1 MTAPIRRKTRTQTQL
16 ATGGRDGE
24 NFGFVNPPLVRGST
38 VLHESVAEYLGRRKA
53 FVEGVD
59 RPVSYGIRGTP
70 THHAFYD
77 ALTELEG
84 GHATWALPSGLAAC
98 TVPILAFVK
107 AGDHVLI
114 PDTVYGPTRHFCFDT
129 LRRYGV
135 EASIY
140 DPRAGRTENGQGAGG
155 RAEVEALFRAN
166 TRVLFLE
173 SPGSLTMEMQDVPM
187 LAQVA
192 RSRGAVSIIDN
203 TWATPLF
210 FRPLEH
216 GVDVVVHAV
225 TKYIGG
231 HSDLILGTV
240 TCNAA
245 SWPALRSMITMLGM
259 TTSPDDCWLALR
271 GLRSLAARLPLHRAN
286 ADRLA
291 AWLRQQPEVARVLWP
306 ALPSDPGHALW
317 KRDFTGAAGV
327 FSVVLKRDVTH
338 AQFAAMND
346 ALQLFGR
353 GVSWGGYESLLIP
366 VGAERALPSPLSEG
380 IVFRINAGLEA
391 AEDLI
396 ADLEAG
402 FARMRVAA

>member
-1 MTAPIRRKTRTQTQL
+1 MPTTPRRTRTPASQL
-16 ATGGRDGE
+16 VTGGRQGE
-24 NFGFVNPPLVRGST
+24 NFGFINPPLVRGST
-38 VLHESVAEYLGRRKA
+38 VLHHSTAEYLERRKLFA
-53 FVEGVD
+53 AGAD

-70 THHAFYD
+70 THHALYD
-77 ALTELEG
+77 TLTELEG

-114 PDTVYGPTRHFCFDT
+114 PDSVYGPTRQFCFEV
-129 LRRYGV
+129 LPRYGV
-135 EASIY
+135 EASVY
-140 DPRAGRTENGQGAGG
+140 APRIGQKAGQDADGA
-155 RAEVEALFRAN
+155 AAIDAIFRPN

-173 SPGSLTMEMQDVPM
+173 SPGSLTLEMQDVPA
-187 LAQVA
+187 LARAA
-192 RSRGAVSIIDN
+192 RARGVTTIIDN

-210 FRPLEH
+210 FRPLAH
-216 GVDVVVHAV
+216 GVDVVVHAA

-240 TCNAA
+240 TCNEA
-245 SWPALRSMITMLGM
+245 SWPALRAMFNLLGM

-271 GLRSLAARLPLHRAN
+271 GLRSLAARLPLHRTN
-286 ADRLA
+286 AERLI
-291 AWLRQQPEVARVLWP
+291 AWLQAQPEVARVLWP
-306 ALPSDPGHALW
+306 ALPDDPGHAIW
-317 KRDFTGAAGV
+317 QRDFSGAAGV
-327 FSVVLKRDVTH
+327 FSVVLKPEVTP

-366 VGAERALPSPLSEG
+366 VGAERALPSPLAEG

-391 AEDLI
+391 ADDLV
-396 ADLEAG
+396 ADLEQG
-402 FARMRVAA
+402 FARLRAGG

>member
-1 MTAPIRRKTRTQTQL
+1 MTAPKRSKTQTQL

-38 VLHESVAEYLGRRKA
+38 VLHGSVAEYLDRRKA

-70 THHAFYD
+70 SHHAFYD

-84 GHATWALPSGLAAC
+84 GHATWAFPSGLAAC

-129 LRRYGV
+129 LKRYGV

-140 DPRAGRTENGQGAGG
+140 DPRIGQGEGG
-155 RAEVEALFRAN
+155 RAGVEALFRAN

-173 SPGSLTMEMQDVPM
+173 SPGSLTMEMQDVPL

-192 RSRGAVSIIDN
+192 RSRGATSLIDN
-203 TWATPLF
+203 TWATPLY

-231 HSDLILGTV
+231 HSDLIMGSV
-240 TCNAA
+240 TSNAA
-245 SWPALRSMITMLGM
+245 SWPALRAMITMLGM

-271 GLRSLAARLPLHRAN
+271 GLRSLAARLPLHRSN
-286 ADRLA
+286 ADRLV
-291 AWLRQQPEVARVLWP
+291 AWLLQQPEVARILWP
-306 ALPSDPGHALW
+306 ALPGDPGHAIW

-327 FSVVLKRDVTH
+327 FSVVLKSSVTPP
-338 AQFAAMND
+338 QYAAMND
-346 ALQLFGR
+346 ALRLFGR

-391 AEDLI
+391 ADDLI
-396 ADLEAG
+396 ADLEVG
-402 FARMRVAA
+402 FARMRSTA

>member
-1 MTAPIRRKTRTQTQL
+1 MTARRTKRLSTQL

-38 VLHESVAEYLGRRKA
+38 VLHDSVAEYLGRRKA
-53 FVEGVD
+53 FLEGAD

-84 GHATWALPSGLAAC
+84 GFATWALPSGLAAC
-98 TVPILAFVK
+98 TVPILAFVR
-107 AGDHVLI
+107 AGDHVLL
-114 PDTVYGPTRHFCFDT
+114 PDTVYGPTRQFCFDA
-129 LRRYGV
+129 LKRYGV
-135 EASIY
+135 ETSIY
-140 DPRAGRTENGQGAGG
+140 DPRVGQGEG
-155 RAEVEALFRAN
+155 RRAQIEALFRAN

-173 SPGSLTMEMQDVPM
+173 SPGSLTMEMQDVPL
-187 LAQVA
+187 LAAAA
-192 RSRGAVSIIDN
+192 RSRGATTIIDN
-203 TWATPLF
+203 TWATPLY

-216 GVDVVVHAV
+216 GVDVVVHAA

-240 TCNAA
+240 TCNEA
-245 SWPALRSMITMLGM
+245 SWPALRAIITHLGM

-271 GLRSLAARLPLHRAN
+271 GLRSLAARLPMHRAN
-286 ADRLA
+286 ADRLV
-291 AWLRQQPEVARVLWP
+291 AWLQAQPEVARILWP
-306 ALPSDPGHALW
+306 ALPGDPGHAIW
-317 KRDFTGAAGV
+317 KRDFSGAAGV
-327 FSVVLKRDVTH
+327 FSVLLKRDVTQT
-338 AQFAAMND
+338 QFAAMND
-346 ALQLFGR
+346 ALRLFGR

-380 IVFRINAGLEA
+380 IVFRINAGLEDA
-391 AEDLI
+391 DDLI

-402 FARMRVAA
+402 FARMRSAA